1 GKLARY
7 CVFIKMSR
15 LEKNISQPVKWDAV
29 VLTCTNKK
37 WTRTLQQELEFAYA
51 KGYFGKDV
59 IHLVV
64 EDPKSHVG
72 SGGATLNALVT
83 VVEYMSA
90 KRGFT
95 AINADV
101 LQGARILILHTG
113 RRYTYEACSRPFVA
127 LPAVRENTDYD
138 GLVYNFD
145 LIYSIISLKLGVFS
159 GPGVWVCSTDMVLSV
174 PNFPD
179 LERAFE
185 DCDVCAVTIPMA
197 PKLLKDH
204 GVYKLDPKGYITDI
218 LYQPDTTMLDQC
230 LRHDNTVPAV
240 VGIVYLSERV
250 SETLLSFYSKPPLDA
265 CTYMGVDS
273 GQPELKLSL
282 FFDVLLAMTSE
293 VSEEDFVR
301 GQRSGPFGKPLPQ
314 VSKNSRFNMEYARQ
328 MLWNELHGFRIKACV
343 IENGSFNYLTHT
355 ATEHK
360 KLLLNFPETNGL
372 GFTWTSRA
380 HLYMEP
386 TCSVSDESVVINS
399 ILSGDVTVGVR
410 TSISHSELCG
420 QIKVGKDS
428 LISGLNVDCQKTK
441 LKGIDLP
448 DSVVVQGFN
457 VHIKSLEMSYYVY
470 TVHGRFDDIKAPS
483 WKSKGTFCNQPWLLL
498 LDRTGIIREELWD
511 SDMADD
517 KQTILTAK
525 LFPVFHMTECVGL
538 KEVLWLI
545 GTLHDDKDRTILK
558 RWRAS
563 WRLSLSDILD
573 HVDLTAEF
581 AWKRKLF
588 FKIGEQHLKRT
599 LETQGHEGF
608 CNLHNSASVEGYTE
622 SVLQMLDK
630 VASET
635 KSPGIAARMLANIA
649 DVLGGMAKGQGGLRS
664 GPAGN
669 VAWKK
674 AFTYLEADDFS
685 HGVSALAKEREKWMS
700 RPDLLIRAAR
710 HYEGAA
716 QILIRQAVMTAKQ
729 FFTTG
734 EGTLPRMNKWV
745 QADCPARIDV
755 SGGWSDTPPIT
766 YEHGGAVTMV
776 GLLINGK
783 RPIGAKARRIPECI
797 LRLTV
802 INENASDTNVECH
815 TLADLEDYCQPHAPG
830 SLLKAAIICV
840 DLVDIHSSVSLTQ
853 QLKDNFGCGFEVQSW
868 SNLPHGS
875 GMGTSSILAGAVL
888 AAILTAAGK
897 SFDTTG
903 LIHAVLYLEQLLT
916 TGGGWQD
923 QIGGLVGGIRLG
935 LSEAKLPLKV
945 DVVDLQVSKDYI
957 HRFNDHLVLIYTGK
971 TRLARNLL
979 QDVVRNW
986 YARNPHIVNTEDAL
1000 VKLAQECANGFIDG
1014 DLECVGKCVGRYWE
1028 MKKRM
1033 APGCESMTIATIM
1046 TVLKPYMYGMCSAG
1060 AGGGGFIYGIMK
1072 EPRCHEFIKEILYRQ
1087 EGLEAVVYDAC
1098 VDESGLTISIE
1109 E

>member
-1 GKLARY
+1 
-7 CVFIKMSR
+7 MSSTD
-15 LEKNISQPVKWDAV
+15 KNRPQPVAWDAV
-29 VLTCTNKK
+29 VLTCANKK
-37 WTRTLQQELEFAYA
+37 WTRTLQQELEIAYA
-51 KGYFGKDV
+51 KGYLGKDV

-64 EDPKSHVG
+64 EDPKSNVG

-95 AINADV
+95 AINGDV
-101 LQGARILILHTG
+101 LQDAKILILHTG

-127 LPAVRENTDYD
+127 LPAMRENANFD

-145 LIYSIISLKLGVFS
+145 LIYSIITLKLGVFS

-174 PNFPD
+174 PEHLD
-179 LERAFE
+179 LERVFTN
-185 DCDVCAVTIPMA
+185 CDVCTVTVPM
-197 PKLLKDH
+197 PSKLLKEH
-204 GVYKLDPKGYITDI
+204 GVYKLDPKGYVTDI
-218 LYQPDTTMLDQC
+218 LYQPDTTMLESC
-230 LRHDNTVPAV
+230 LRIDNTAPAV
-240 VGIVYLSERV
+240 VGVVFLSQRV
-250 SETLLSFYSKPPLDA
+250 SETLLSFYTKPPLDA

-282 FFDVLLAMTSE
+282 IFDVLLAMTSE
-293 VSEEDFVR
+293 VSEEDYVR
-301 GQRSGPFGKPLPQ
+301 GQRSGPFGKPLPHQ
-314 VSKNSRFNMEYARQ
+314 SKNSRFNMEYARQ
-328 MLWNELHGFRIKACV
+328 MLWNELHGFRIKACL
-343 IENGSFNYLTHT
+343 IENGKYNYLTHT

-360 KLLLNFPETNGL
+360 KVLLNFPETKDL
-372 GFTWTSRA
+372 GYTWTSRA
-380 HLYMEP
+380 HVFTEP

-399 ILSGDVTVGVR
+399 YMSGDVSVGSR
-410 TSISHSELCG
+410 TSISHSDLCG
-420 QIKVGKDS
+420 HIKIGKDS
-428 LISGLNVDCQKTK
+428 LISGLNVDCSKPK
-441 LKGIDLP
+441 PKGIDFP
-448 DSVVVQGFN
+448 DSIVVQGFN
-457 VHIKSLEMSYYVY
+457 VHVRSLDMSHYVH

-483 WKSKGTFCNQPWLLL
+483 WKSKGTFCNQPWVVL

-511 SDMADD
+511 SDMPDD

-525 LFPVFHMTECVGL
+525 LYPVFHMTECVGL
-538 KEVLWLI
+538 REILWLMGAI
-545 GTLHDDKDRTILK
+545 HDDKDRTVLK

-563 WRLSLSDILD
+563 WRISLSDILD
-573 HVDLTAEF
+573 HVDLAAEF
-581 AWKRKLF
+581 SWKRKLF
-588 FKIGEQHLKRT
+588 FKIGEQHLKQT
-599 LETQGHEGF
+599 LETQGHRGF

-622 SVLQMLDK
+622 SVLQLLDR

-635 KSPGIAARMLANIA
+635 SSPGIAARTLANIA
-649 DVLGGMAKGQGGLRS
+649 DMLGGMAGVQGGLRS

-674 AFTYLEADDFS
+674 AFTFLEAGDFRQ
-685 HGVSALAKEREKWMS
+685 GVAALAKEREKWMS

-745 QADCPARIDV
+745 QADCPARIDI

-776 GLLINGK
+776 GLLINGT
-783 RPIGAKARRIPECI
+783 RPIGSKARRIPEYM
-797 LRLTV
+797 LRLTI
-802 INENASDTNVECH
+802 INENASDTTVECH
-815 TLADLEDYCQPHAPG
+815 TLADMEDFCQPHAPG
-830 SLLKAAIICV
+830 SLLKAAVISV
-840 DLVDIHSSVSLTQ
+840 DLVDIHSTVSLSQ
-853 QLKDNFGCGFEVQSW
+853 QLMDNFGCGFEIQSW

-888 AAILTAAGK
+888 AATLTVAGK
-897 SFDTTG
+897 SFDTSG

-945 DVVDLQVSKDYI
+945 DVVDLHVSQDYI
-957 HRFNDHLVLIYTGK
+957 QRFDDQLVLIYTGK

-1000 VKLAQECANGFIDG
+1000 VRLAQECANGFIDG

-1028 MKKRM
+1028 MKKRL

-1046 TVLKPYMYGMCSAG
+1046 SVLKPYVYGMCSAG

-1072 EPRCHEFIKEILYRQ
+1072 EPRCHAFIKEILSQQ

-1098 VDESGLTISIE
+1098 VDEHGLTITIE
-1109 E
+1109 D